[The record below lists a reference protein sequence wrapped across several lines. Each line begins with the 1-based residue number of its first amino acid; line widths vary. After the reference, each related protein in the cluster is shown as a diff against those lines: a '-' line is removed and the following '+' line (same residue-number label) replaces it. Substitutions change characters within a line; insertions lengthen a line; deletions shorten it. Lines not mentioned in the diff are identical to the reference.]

1 MRTLL
6 LVAAALIL
14 AACAVGR
21 TASYADAAVNI
32 QGATVSNVALAL
44 GVQDR
49 RPYVVSGN
57 KPEKFVGLQR
67 GGFGNPFDVNT
78 SSGSAVAS
86 DLRDS
91 IARGLK
97 AKGYNVTA
105 VSLAPADSNDA
116 VKRKLADARGKRS
129 ALVVINEL
137 KSDSYMNSSV
147 AYNMTLTVL
156 DERGNAVAT
165 HSVRGEDNVSG
176 SGMIADE
183 GKITQHVGRKLEE
196 LFSDPKVIAALRG

>member
-1 MRTLL
+1 MRALLALFVALL
-6 LVAAALIL
+6 LAG
-14 AACAVGR
+14 CAVGR
-21 TASYADAAVNI
+21 TAGYSDAAVNI
-32 QGATVSNVALAL
+32 PGASVSNVALAL
-44 GVQDR
+44 AVQDR

-91 IARGLK
+91 VAKGLK
-97 AKGYNVTA
+97 SKGYNVTS
-105 VSLAPADSNDA
+105 VTVAPGDANDA
-116 VKRKLADARGKRS
+116 VKRKLTDARTKRS
-129 ALVVINEL
+129 ALIVLNEL

-147 AYNMTLTVL
+147 AYNMTLTVF
-156 DERGNAVAT
+156 DERGNPLANSAA
-165 HSVRGEDNVSG
+165 RGEDNVSG

-183 GKITQHVGRKLEE
+183 SKITAAVAKRLEE
-196 LFSDPKVIAALRG
+196 LFADPRVSAALR

>member
-6 LVAAALIL
+6 PLL
-14 AACAVGR
+14 AAFLLAGCAVGR
-21 TASYADAAVNI
+21 TAGYADASVSIA
-32 QGATVSNVALAL
+32 GASVSNVAIALA
-44 GVQDR
+44 VQDR

-78 SSGSAVAS
+78 SSGAAVAS
-86 DLRDS
+86 DLRDA
-91 IARGLK
+91 IAKGLR
-97 AKGYNVTA
+97 AKGYAVTP
-105 VSLAPADSNDA
+105 VTVAPGDSGDA

-129 ALVVINEL
+129 ALVVMTEL

-147 AYNMTLTVL
+147 AYDLALTVL
-156 DERGNAVAT
+156 DERGNSVASS
-165 HSVRGEDNVSG
+165 SVRGEDNVAG

-183 GKITQHVGRKLEE
+183 SKITEQVGRKLEQ
-196 LFSDPKVIAALRG
+196 LFADPKVAAALRG

>member
-1 MRTLL
+1 VRTLL
-6 LVAAALIL
+6 VALSALVLGG
-14 AACAVGR
+14 CAVGR
-21 TASYADAAVNI
+21 TASYADAAVNLP
-32 QGATVSNVALAL
+32 GASVSNLAVALA
-44 GVQDR
+44 VQDR

-78 SSGSAVAS
+78 SSGAALAT

-91 IARGLK
+91 IAKALK

-105 VSLAPADSNDA
+105 VTVAPGDANDA
-116 VKRKLADARGKRS
+116 ARRKLADARAKRS
-129 ALVVINEL
+129 ALVVLTEL

-147 AYNMTLTVL
+147 AYDMTLTVL
-156 DERGNAVAT
+156 DERGNAVASNT
-165 HSVRGEDNVSG
+165 VRGEDNVSG

-183 GKITQHVGRKLEE
+183 SKITQHIGHKLEQ
-196 LFSDPKVIAALRG
+196 LFADPKVTAALR

>member
-1 MRTLL
+1 MRALLSLL
-6 LVAAALIL
+6 LAFLL
-14 AACAVGR
+14 AGCAVGR
-21 TASYADAAVNI
+21 TAGYSEASVNVPMVAA
-32 QGATVSNVALAL
+32 SNVTLALA
-44 GVQDR
+44 VQDR

-78 SSGSAVAS
+78 SSGAAVAS

-91 IARGLK
+91 IAKGFK
-97 AKGYNVTA
+97 AKGYSVTP
-105 VSLAPADSNDA
+105 VTVAPGDDSDTL
-116 VKRKLADARGKRS
+116 KRKLAEPRAKRA
-129 ALVVINEL
+129 ALVVLNEL

-156 DERGNAVAT
+156 DERGSVVASN
-165 HSVRGEDNVSG
+165 SVKGEDNVSG

-183 GKITQHVGRKLEE
+183 SKITQAVANKLEQ
-196 LFSDPKVIAALRG
+196 LFADPRIGAALR